1 MSGLFQELK
10 RRNLFRIGAAY
21 LLASWLLLQIV
32 DVVGLILRLPDDFAR
47 YLLFLLIIGLLPA
60 LAFAWVFEWT
70 PEGVKRDSEIDHSQS
85 VARQTGR
92 KLDRAIIVILA
103 LAVGLLLFDKLV
115 LSAKTKKGPDTVS
128 HAAAPELAGQTD
140 EKLYPAPFSAPFSS
154 KSVAVLPFVAMS
166 NGPDDA
172 YFSDGLTEEIINGL
186 AQVPDL
192 LVTARTSAFHFK
204 GQDLPVDEI
213 ARQLG
218 VDHVLEGSVRRAG
231 EQLRITAQLVRAA
244 DGFHLWS
251 ETYER
256 RMEDTFAVQTEIAE
270 KVAKALNVLL
280 DDALREHMQRV
291 GTRDV
296 DAFIAFQKGVE
307 LYERA
312 HLEASQISLLRQA
325 NLEFERAIA
334 RAPDLY
340 PAYEY
345 HADLYTHIVFSHA
358 SGILDG
364 EITDADLAAAPDALR
379 RDYDEAIRHAR
390 TADERHNAE
399 FGRALLLGPWRALSV
414 ASERAATTEGCEAA
428 PWLALAGSA
437 LGRAEDALEAFAR
450 MAACDPL
457 RASPQMQIVRLTLW
471 LGRPAEAVR
480 QAKAGLERVDHP
492 YLLRHLA
499 LGLAFSGDDAAARD
513 AATRHIRADDK
524 LLLTRSMLAA
534 IHGDSAAST
543 ALQQDYLGKYGADD
557 LETLV
562 LEAARGNRNEANRL
576 AGAIDARPFGHVVLL
591 DAILSCACGAPF
603 DLDAVPVFAAIRADS
618 GMPWPPAARYDLPL
632 KDW

>member
-10 RRNLFRIGAAY
+10 RRNVFRIGAAY

-32 DVVGLILRLPDDFAR
+32 DVVGPILRLPDDFAR
-47 YLLFLLIIGLLPA
+47 YLLFLLIVGLLPA

-70 PEGVKRDSEIDHSQS
+70 PVGAKRDSEIDHSQS
-85 VARQTGR
+85 VARRTGR
-92 KLDRAIIVILA
+92 KLDRAIIVIFT

-115 LSAKTKKGPDTVS
+115 LSAKKGPDTIS
-128 HAAAPELAGQTD
+128 LPGLNDPAAQ
-140 EKLYPAPFSAPFSS
+140 KLYPAPFLR

-166 NGPDDA
+166 NGPDDD

-192 LVTARTSAFHFK
+192 LVTARTSVFHFK
-204 GQDLPVDEI
+204 GQNLPSDEI

-218 VDHVLEGSVRRAG
+218 VAHVLEGSVRRAG

-251 ETYER
+251 ETYDR
-256 RMEDTFAVQTEIAE
+256 RTEDTFAVQTDIAE
-270 KVAKALNVLL
+270 NVAEAMNVML
-280 DDALREHMQRV
+280 DDALRERMRRV
-291 GTRDV
+291 GTHDV
-296 DAFIAFQKGVE
+296 DAFIAFQKGIE

-312 HLEASQISLLRQA
+312 HQEASQISLLRQA
-325 NLEFERAIA
+325 NYEFERAIA

-345 HADLYTHIVFSHA
+345 HADLYTHMLFSYA
-358 SGILDG
+358 SGIFDG
-364 EITDADLAAAPDALR
+364 AITDADLAAAPDALR

-390 TADERHNAE
+390 TVGERHHAE
-399 FGRALLLGPWRALSV
+399 FGRTLLLGPWRALSV
-414 ASERAATTEGCEAA
+414 ASERAANAKGCEAA

-437 LGRAEDALEAFAR
+437 LGQAEDALAAFDR

-457 RASPQMQIVRLTLW
+457 RVSARMQIARLTLW
-471 LGRPAEAVR
+471 LGQPSAAVR
-480 QAKAGLERVDHP
+480 QAKAGLERGDHP
-492 YLLRHLA
+492 SLARHLA
-499 LGLAFSGDDAAARD
+499 LGLAFSGDAAAARD
-513 AATRHIRADDK
+513 AATRYIRAEDK

-534 IHGDSAAST
+534 IRGDSAASA
-543 ALQQDYLGKYGADD
+543 ALQHDYLGKYGADD
-557 LETLV
+557 LETLI

-576 AGAIDARPFGHVVLL
+576 AGAIDGRPFGHVVLL

-603 DLDAVPVFAAIRADS
+603 DLDAVPVFASMQAES
-618 GMPWPPAARYDLPL
+618 GIPWPPESFYDLPL